1 MLEHFHIRPY
11 RHFFRWPTTLRPVL
25 GAACLLVFAG
35 CGEPLVPDPP
45 PSPAGPSV
53 AASVASGT
61 PRRGPAADAATLPS
75 VKEVVEGLSKPGCV
89 IHYRTLS
96 DLYDEYRVELELSPS
111 ALDASG
117 FRFLLYGVNVTV
129 KRPADGGG
137 EETLPKGLGLRT
149 VCRIPDTELGESE
162 TRAWI
167 EAFLREK
174 GIDVAAASAEGSA
187 ARGPVAEAARLAWSG
202 VREVWRRLA
211 PRPLNAAQS
220 TTTTEF
226 DCETWAET
234 GDAGISCTGYSITVT
249 CPFGFDYEMS
259 SGLCVGGTSSSS
271 PISVIVNHSSSSGG
285 GTPADPGDN
294 NDDDDDEVPEGC
306 GDERDDLAA
315 EYARANMPGWSCEK
329 FSTSH
334 PSLIKQDIDTENGVH
349 KGYGYISSALL
360 GGITDLKSSFEEI
373 SDQTFT
379 PTSGYRCPNGNAHNP
394 SGNRSYHVHGQAVD
408 FYTTIGWTEDLKD
421 EIKDW
426 GDDNAVESIN
436 YPSADGNHNHLAWEN

>member
-1 MLEHFHIRPY
+1 MLRCSHIRSYSRFLRSPA
-11 RHFFRWPTTLRPVL
+11 TLRPVL
-25 GAACLLVFAG
+25 GMACLLVFAG

-45 PSPAGPSV
+45 PSPARPSV

-61 PRRGPAADAATLPS
+61 PRRGPAADAAELPS

-89 IHYRTLS
+89 IHYRTLA

-117 FRFLLYGVNVTV
+117 FRFLLYGVNVTL

-211 PRPLNAAQS
+211 PRPLSAAKS
-220 TTTTEF
+220 TTITEF

-234 GDAGISCTGYSITVT
+234 GDAGISCTGYSVTVT
-249 CPFGFDYEMS
+249 CPFGFDYLLS

-306 GDERDDLAA
+306 GDARDGLALEYTERGVLGSWPCTAFSKAHSDLIGVGTGG
-315 EYARANMPGWSCEK
+315 YHS
-329 FSTSH
+329 SH
-334 PSLIKQDIDTENGVH
+334 D
-349 KGYGYISSALL
+349 GYGYISSALPA
-360 GGITDLKSSFEEI
+360 GIAKVEAHFNISLKY
-373 SDQTFT
+373 
-379 PTSGYRCPNGNAHNP
+379 TSGYRCPVRNAAISSSKNP
-394 SGNRSYHVHGQAVD
+394 DGSHHIFGQAVD
-408 FYTTIGWTEDLKD
+408 FYTATEWTRERKAAI
-421 EIKDW
+421 EEW
-426 GDDNAVESIN
+426 GNINAAESIN
-436 YPSADGNHNHLAWEN
+436 YPADDGNHNHLAWR